1 MATDDRAGTVP
12 ADMDQAS
19 VTEAGNPAK
28 PTGAYGAAMLRRMN
42 ESHGDVTDWALDY
55 LDFDSSDNVL
65 DVGCGG
71 GATLA
76 RLAARMGEGSGRV
89 TGVDHSEVACAE
101 SRAHNAAAIEAGRV
115 RVVCASVDDLP
126 FPDSSFDV
134 VTTVESFYFWPTP
147 EKSLAEVRRVL
158 SRGGRFLLVADIYDK
173 PDLGEEA
180 RANIERY
187 GLNVPT
193 PEQYRALFSAA
204 GFASCEVHT
213 HAGTDWICVEG
224 VA

>member
-1 MATDDRAGTVP
+1 MSTDERAVP
-12 ADMDQAS
+12 MDQAG

-28 PTGAYGAAMLRRMN
+28 PTGEFGAAMLRRLN

-65 DVGCGG
+65 DIGCGG

-76 RLAARMGEGSGRV
+76 RLAGRMGEGSGRV
-89 TGVDHSEVACAE
+89 TGVDHSEVACDE
-101 SRAHNAAAIEAGRV
+101 SRELNAAEIEAGRI
-115 RVVCASVDDLP
+115 RVVCASVEDLP
-126 FPDSSFDV
+126 FADASFDV
-134 VTTVESFYFWPTP
+134 VTTIESFYFWPEP

-158 SRGGRFLLVADIYDK
+158 AD
-173 PDLGEEA
+173 DLGEEE

-187 GLNVPT
+187 GLTVLD
-193 PEQYRALFSAA
+193 PEGYRALFSAA

-213 HAGTDWICVEG
+213 KAGTDWICVEG

>member
-1 MATDDRAGTVP
+1 MSTDERAVP
-12 ADMDQAS
+12 MDQAS

-28 PTGAYGAAMLRRMN
+28 PTGEFGAAMLRRMN

-65 DVGCGG
+65 DIGCGG

-76 RLAARMGEGSGRV
+76 RLAGRMGEGSGRV

-101 SRAHNAAAIEAGRV
+101 SRELNAAEIEAGRI
-115 RVVCASVDDLP
+115 RVVCASVVDLP
-126 FPDSSFDV
+126 FADASFDV
-134 VTTVESFYFWPTP
+134 VTTIESFYFWPEP

-158 SRGGRFLLVADIYDK
+158 ARGGRFLLVADIYEKD
-173 PDLGEEA
+173 DLGEEE

-187 GLNVPT
+187 GLTVLD
-193 PEQYRALFSAA
+193 PEGYRVLFSAA

-213 HAGTDWICVEG
+213 KAGTDWICVEG